1 MNKKDWLITLE
12 KRFNAYQHFYPTI
25 TFEKVLNSLSEID
38 IEILM
43 KLEETGELGFVR
55 EKDGYYEFFDLSI
68 QTPKRLSLCY
78 DYEARINRKKFPPIS
93 SVEEE
98 IEKLKVELLSID
110 DYYYLQSIIP
120 VDTKTSSW
128 VKTPKEIRALNGA
141 LFMERRYETVF
152 VFHNSADSYYSSRG
166 FRCKYRVKVSS

>member
-43 KLEETGELGFVR
+43 KLEETGEVGFVR

-68 QTPKRLSLCY
+68 QTPQRLSLCY
-78 DYEARINRKKFPPIS
+78 DYEARINRKNF
-93 SVEEE
+93 
-98 IEKLKVELLSID
+98 
-110 DYYYLQSIIP
+110 LQFL
-120 VDTKTSSW
+120 V
-128 VKTPKEIRALNGA
+128 
-141 LFMERRYETVF
+141 
-152 VFHNSADSYYSSRG
+152 
-166 FRCKYRVKVSS
+166 